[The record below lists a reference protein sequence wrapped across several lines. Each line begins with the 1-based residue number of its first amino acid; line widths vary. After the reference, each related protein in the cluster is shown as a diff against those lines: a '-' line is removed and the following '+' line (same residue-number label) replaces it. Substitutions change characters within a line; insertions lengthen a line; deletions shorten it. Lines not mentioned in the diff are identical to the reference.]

1 MKPIAM
7 MLTLATFAAAAAQGA
22 ENPKSVALGRAMRS
36 DEIAAATAKYAFL
49 SGSMGEGFKSSCVK
63 SVAFP
68 DYTDRW
74 ARIYEDVLTPQEID
88 TSLAFFQ
95 SDAGVKYVEG
105 IIRRLRARQ
114 GKESLLPEIPG
125 EEQISEPQMAKI
137 SGFTSSDTGRKV
149 LGNETNLSHMALA
162 LAREMRERIV
172 VKCGRK

>member
-1 MKPIAM
+1 MKPIALM
-7 MLTLATFAAAAAQGA
+7 MIAMFAAAAAHA
-22 ENPKSVALGRAMRS
+22 ADNPKSVELARAMRS

-49 SGSMGEGFKSSCVK
+49 SGSMGEGYNSSCVK
-63 SVAFP
+63 RFAFP

-74 ARIYEDVLTPQEID
+74 GRVYDDVLTPQEVD

-114 GKESLLPEIPG
+114 GKDSVLPEIPG
-125 EEQISEPQMAKI
+125 TEAITEAQMAKI

-149 LGNETNLSHMALA
+149 LGKEVNLSHLALA
-162 LAREMRERIV
+162 LAREMRERIE
-172 VKCGRK
+172 VKCGKK